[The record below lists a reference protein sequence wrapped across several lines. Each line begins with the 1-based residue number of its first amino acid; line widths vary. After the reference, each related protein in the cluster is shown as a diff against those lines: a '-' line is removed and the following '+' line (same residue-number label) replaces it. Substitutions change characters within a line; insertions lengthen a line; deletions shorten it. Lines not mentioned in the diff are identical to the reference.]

1 MSRLLL
7 RLNGKEAACIY
18 ASVTS
23 EIERLKDDIEGGALS
38 SEEVAA
44 ARQSIELCRC
54 ILSKLSSDGAVY
66 SVRN

>member
-1 MSRLLL
+1 MSRVLL

-23 EIERLKDDIEGGALS
+23 EMERLKDDIEGGALP

-44 ARQSIELCRC
+44 ARQSIEVCQN
-54 ILSKLSSDGAVY
+54 ILSKLSSDGSTY
-66 SVRN
+66 SVTE